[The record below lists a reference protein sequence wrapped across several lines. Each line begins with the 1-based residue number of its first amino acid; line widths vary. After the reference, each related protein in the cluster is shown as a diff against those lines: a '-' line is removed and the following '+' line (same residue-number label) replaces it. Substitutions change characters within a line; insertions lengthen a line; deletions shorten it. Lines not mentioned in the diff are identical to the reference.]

1 MSIMRRSQVTI
12 IVLSV
17 AIGALLPAGA
27 SAETSSSSV
36 NRDVLAPLYAKMKQ
50 RFTTRKP
57 GTSTGWIFDGEV
69 IPFPEGEQVPPQR
82 VLHTVYPRGTEF
94 DLKTAK
100 GKRNCTATDE
110 EITAEGVGACPS
122 ASQVGSGNGMLFLG
136 LLGTWDVD
144 AYLFTARPGFALV
157 VAAESG
163 TVLKVIR
170 MTIDGNEVTGEIT
183 PSAPLPG
190 GYQPAFTQFFL
201 RTEESGTKRHPG
213 LRTPDRCPKSG
224 RWKFTY
230 LPEYVEPYGVQRST
244 STMPCKRRKR
254 S

>member
-1 MSIMRRSQVTI
+1 MEEIMRRTQLTI
-12 IVLSV
+12 LALVL

-27 SAETSSSSV
+27 SAGTTSGSV
-36 NRDVLAPLYAKMKQ
+36 SRDVLAPLYAKMKQ

-57 GTSTGWIFDGEV
+57 GTSTGWVFDGEV
-69 IPFPEGEQVPPQR
+69 VPFPAGEQVPPQR
-82 VLHTVYPRGTEF
+82 VLHLVYPRGTEF

-110 EITAEGVGACPS
+110 EITAEGVTACPR
-122 ASQVGSGNGMLFLG
+122 ASQVGSGNGKLFLG

-183 PSAPLPG
+183 PSSPLPG
-190 GYQPAFTQFFL
+190 GYQPAFTRFFL
-201 RTEESGTKRHPG
+201 RTEESGTERHPG
-213 LRTPDRCPKSG
+213 LRTPERCPKSG
-224 RWKFTY
+224 HWKFTY
-230 LPEYVEPYGVQRST
+230 LPVYVEPYGVQRST
-244 STMPCKRRKR
+244 ATMPCKRG
-254 S
+254 

>member
-1 MSIMRRSQVTI
+1 MRRHHLTALAL
-12 IVLSV
+12 VLAV
-17 AIGALLPAGA
+17 GAALLPATA
-27 SAETSSSSV
+27 TAEAPPGSV
-36 NRDVLAPLYAKMKQ
+36 NRDVLAPLYAKMDT

-57 GTSTGWIFDGEV
+57 GTSTGWVFDGEV

-82 VLHTVYPRGTEF
+82 VLHTVYPRGTKF
-94 DLKTAK
+94 DLKK
-100 GKRNCTATDE
+100 SGNCTATDDE
-110 EITAEGVGACPS
+110 LIAGGVAACPS
-122 ASQVGSGNGMLFLG
+122 ASQVGAGNGKLFLG

-163 TVLKVIR
+163 PVLKVIR
-170 MTIDGNEVTGEIT
+170 MTIDGNEVTGDISRT
-183 PSAPLPG
+183 SLPG

-201 RTEESGTKRHPG
+201 RTEKTGNARHPG
-213 LRTPDRCPKSG
+213 LRTPKTCPKSG

-244 STMPCKRRKR
+244 STMPCKRARR
-254 S
+254 R